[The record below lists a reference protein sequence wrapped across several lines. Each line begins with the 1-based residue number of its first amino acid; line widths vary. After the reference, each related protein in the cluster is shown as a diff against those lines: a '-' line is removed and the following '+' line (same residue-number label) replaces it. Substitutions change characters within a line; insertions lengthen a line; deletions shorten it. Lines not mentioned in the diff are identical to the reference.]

1 MKFFVEVKKFG
12 NSHYILLPAF
22 IVHGYNIKPKTK
34 LTMKFR
40 DGKITIY
47 LGGEKNVWK
56 LSKHNSNSW
65 IF

>member
-1 MKFFVEVKKFG
+1 MKIFVEVKKFG

-22 IVHGYNIKPKTK
+22 IVRGYNIKPKTK
-34 LTMKFR
+34 LVYKLK
-40 DGKITIY
+40 DNKITIY

-56 LSKHNSNSW
+56 LSKHNDNPW